1 MLNSDNSLLIIIDIQ
16 EKLIKAAQNSNSLIN
31 SANKITKAANILG
44 IPLIITEQYP
54 KGLGQTDPSIIEAYP
69 NVHPIEKTSFSA
81 MQEENFI
88 NEIKKFNKK
97 QIILCGI
104 ETHICVLQTAIEL
117 ISNGYDVYIL
127 KDASSSRS
135 EFEHKSGLD
144 LLQQYGAKI
153 ISTEIAIFQWLRT
166 SKHPHFKEIQA
177 LIK

>member
-1 MLNSDNSLLIIIDIQ
+1 
-16 EKLIKAAQNSNSLIN
+16 
-31 SANKITKAANILG
+31 
-44 IPLIITEQYP
+44 
-54 KGLGQTDPSIIEAYP
+54 
-69 NVHPIEKTSFSA
+69 

-97 QIILCGI
+97 QILLCGI

-117 ISNGYDVYIL
+117 ISNGYDVYIF